1 MEIALRT
8 EVTPAL
14 ITANFD
20 EVRKRLETEL
30 QRFDVVVTADTLADC
45 KKLATELNKL
55 RGEIDTRRKDEV
67 AKASDPVRQF
77 DEKMKALV
85 SMCKDGRQNLLDQI
99 SRFDAEQIKKAEVLA
114 ADYLTLQI
122 DNADLS
128 PEFSDIRLPA
138 QKISN
143 LTKSGNLTSS
153 ARQEIDD
160 LVSDKALLQTRT
172 SKRLTDLEL
181 DCRRNGMEHPLERAH
196 VDAFLMADDD
206 VYQSRLNSMIESE
219 LARIERIKQAEQAK
233 ANEAARQAEEAAKKR
248 EADAV
253 AKAEAETIARIEAD
267 NIEAEKLQQVEN
279 EEAATIDQ
287 PIEPTKEAVPSGE
300 VTIKATFKVKPPGS
314 VSPERILAAFIKRL
328 KENGFEKSFFDA
340 EVI

>member
-14 ITANFD
+14 ITTNFD

-30 QRFDVVVTADTLADC
+30 QRFDVVVTADTLPDC

-67 AKASDPVRQF
+67 AKASEPVRQF
-77 DEKMKALV
+77 DEKMKSLV
-85 SMCKDGRQNLLDQI
+85 SMCKDGRQNLIDQI
-99 SRFDAEQIKKAEVLA
+99 NRFDTEQIKKANVLA

-128 PEFSDIRLPA
+128 PEFSGIKLPM

-143 LTKSGNLTSS
+143 LTKSGNLTSA

-160 LVSDKALLQTRT
+160 LVSDKALLQSRT

-181 DCRRNGMEHPLERAH
+181 ECRRKGMDEPLERAH

-206 VYQSRLNSMIESE
+206 VYQSRLDSMIESE
-219 LARIERIKQAEQAK
+219 LARIERIKKAEQAK
-233 ANEAARQAEEAAKKR
+233 AEEAAKRR
-248 EADAV
+248 EADSV
-253 AKAEAETIARIEAD
+253 AKAKEMA

-279 EEAATIDQ
+279 EEAEAIDQ
-287 PIEPTKEAVPSGE
+287 PIEPTKEAVSSGE
-300 VTIKATFKVKPPGS
+300 VTISATFKVKPPAG
-314 VSPERILAAFIKRL
+314 VSPDRILAAFIKRL
-328 KENGFEKSFFDA
+328 KENGFEKSFIDA
-340 EVI
+340 EIS

>member
-20 EVRKRLETEL
+20 EVRKRLEGEL
-30 QRFDVVVTADTLADC
+30 QRFDVVVTADTLSDC

-55 RGEIDTRRKDEV
+55 KGEIDTRRKEEV
-67 AKASDPVRQF
+67 SKASEPVRQF

-85 SMCKDGRQNLLDQI
+85 SMCKEGRQNLIDQI
-99 SRFDAEQIKKAEVLA
+99 ARFDAEQIKKAQVLA
-114 ADYLTLQI
+114 ADYLALQI
-122 DNADLS
+122 DNAGLS
-128 PEFSDIRLPA
+128 PEFSDIKLPM

-143 LTKSGNLTSS
+143 LTKSGNLTSA

-160 LVSDKALLQTRT
+160 LISDKSLLQSRT
-172 SKRLTDLEL
+172 GKRLTDLEL
-181 DCRRNGMEHPLERAH
+181 ECRRKGMDEPLERAH

-206 VYQSRLNSMIESE
+206 VYQSRLDSMIESE

-233 ANEAARQAEEAAKKR
+233 AEQAARQAEEAAKKR

-253 AKAEAETIARIEAD
+253 AKAEADARANIA
-267 NIEAEKLQQVEN
+267 AEKLQQVEN
-279 EEAATIDQ
+279 EEAETIDQ

-300 VTIKATFKVKPPGS
+300 VTISATFKVNPPAG
-314 VSPERILAAFIKRL
+314 VPHERILAAFIKRL

>member
-8 EVTPAL
+8 EVIPAL

-30 QRFDVVVTADTLADC
+30 QRFDVVVTADTLPDC

-67 AKASDPVRQF
+67 AKASEPVRQF
-77 DEKMKALV
+77 DEKMKSLV
-85 SMCKDGRQNLLDQI
+85 SMCKDGRQNLIDQI
-99 SRFDAEQIKKAEVLA
+99 NRFDTEQIKKANVLA

-128 PEFSDIRLPA
+128 PEFSGIKLPM

-143 LTKSGNLTSS
+143 LTKSGNLTSA

-160 LVSDKALLQTRT
+160 LVSDKALLQSRT

-181 DCRRNGMEHPLERAH
+181 ECRRKGMDEPLERAH

-206 VYQSRLNSMIESE
+206 VYQSRLDSMIESE
-219 LARIERIKQAEQAK
+219 LARIERIKKVEQAK
-233 ANEAARQAEEAAKKR
+233 AEEAAKRR
-248 EADAV
+248 EADSV
-253 AKAEAETIARIEAD
+253 AKAKEMA

-279 EEAATIDQ
+279 EEAEAIDQ
-287 PIEPTKEAVPSGE
+287 PIEPTKEAVSSGE
-300 VTIKATFKVKPPGS
+300 VTISATFKVKPPAG
-314 VSPERILAAFIKRL
+314 VSPDRILAAFIKRL
-328 KENGFEKSFFDA
+328 KENGFEKSFIDA
-340 EVI
+340 EIS